1 MFGHFVKN
9 TYFSAPKSESINNL
23 NHIDMKIYQT
33 NEIKNIALLGSAG
46 SGKTTLAES
55 MLFESGVIKRRGSV
69 EAKNTV
75 SDYFPV
81 EQEYGYS
88 VFSTV
93 FNVEWNN
100 KKLNIIDCP
109 GSDDFVGGAITA
121 LNVTDQALVLINGQ
135 YGPEVGTQNIFR
147 YTEKLSKPV
156 IFLVNQLDRENCD
169 FDSILNQMREIY
181 GQKCVPVQYP
191 IETGP
196 NFNAVID
203 VLLMK
208 KYSWKPEGG
217 APIIEEIPEDQKE
230 KAMELHKALVEAA
243 AENDEALMEKFF
255 EEETL
260 TEDEMREGIR
270 KGLVTRSIFP
280 VFCVCGGRSMGVRRL
295 MEFLGN
301 VVPFVSDMPK
311 VHNTR
316 GEEVAADSTAP
327 TSVYFF
333 KTSVEP
339 HIGEVSYFK
348 VMSGAIKN
356 GDDLSNAD
364 RGSKERITALY
375 VCAGAN
381 RQPVDQLNAG
391 DIGCTVKL
399 KDVKTGNTLNAKDA
413 ENRFD
418 FIKYPNSKYSR
429 AVKAVNESDTEKM
442 MAALTK
448 MRQED
453 PTWVVEQSKELK
465 QIIVHGQGEFHLR
478 TLKWR
483 MENNEK
489 IAIKYLEPKI
499 PYRETI
505 TKMARAD
512 YRHKKQSGG
521 AGQFGEVHLIV
532 EPYAEGMPD
541 PTVYKFNGQE
551 FKMNIKGKEEI
562 TLDWGGKLVFIN
574 SVVGG
579 AIDMRFMPAILK
591 GIMERMEQGPLTGS
605 YARDVRVIVYDGK
618 MHPVDSNEL
627 SFMLAARNAFSA
639 AFKEAGPKVL
649 EPIYDLEVLV
659 PGDYMGDV
667 MSDLQGRRAII
678 MGMDSEAGYQKLS
691 AKIPL
696 KELSSYSIALSSITG
711 GRASFTTSFSS
722 YELVPN
728 DIQQALIKQH
738 EEEMKDED

>member
-1 MFGHFVKN
+1 
-9 TYFSAPKSESINNL
+9 
-23 NHIDMKIYQT
+23 MKIYQT

-46 SGKTTLAES
+46 SGKTTLAEA
-55 MLFESGVIKRRGSV
+55 MVYEAGIIKRRGSV
-69 EAKNTV
+69 EGKNTM

-93 FNVEWNN
+93 FHVEWNN

-121 LNVTDQALVLINGQ
+121 LNVTDQAVILINGQ
-135 YGPEVGTQNIFR
+135 YGPEVGTQNAFR
-147 YTEKLSKPV
+147 YTDKLQKPV
-156 IFLVNQLDRENCD
+156 IFLVNQLDKENCD
-169 FDSILNQMREIY
+169 FDTILTNMKEIY
-181 GQKCVPVQYP
+181 GDKCVPVQYP
-191 IETGP
+191 IATGP
-196 NFNAVID
+196 DFNAVID

-217 APIIEEIPEDQKE
+217 APIIEDIPAEEME
-230 KAMELHKALVEAA
+230 KAKELHAALVEAA
-243 AENDEALMEKFF
+243 AANDDTLMEKFF
-255 EEETL
+255 ESESL

-280 VFCVCGGRSMGVRRL
+280 VFCVCAGKDMGVRRL

-301 VVPFVSDMPK
+301 VVPFVSEMPK
-311 VHNTR
+311 VRNTR
-316 GEEVAADSTAP
+316 GEEVTPDSAGP
-327 TSVYFF
+327 ASLYFF
-333 KTSVEP
+333 KTGVEP
-339 HIGEVSYFK
+339 HIGEVQYFK
-348 VMSGAIKN
+348 VMSGAVKS
-356 GDDLSNAD
+356 GDDLTNAD
-364 RGSKERITALY
+364 RGSKERIGTIYA
-375 VCAGAN
+375 CAGAN
-381 RQPVDQLNAG
+381 RIPVDELKAG

-399 KDVKTGNTLNAKDA
+399 KDVKTGNALNGKDC
-413 ENRFD
+413 EWRYD

-429 AVKAVNESDTEKM
+429 AIKAINEAETEKM
-442 MAALTK
+442 MVALTK

-453 PTWVVEQSKELK
+453 PTWVVEQSKELR

-489 IAIKYLEPKI
+489 IKIEYIEPKI

-532 EPYAEGMPD
+532 EPYADGMPD
-541 PTVYKFNGQE
+541 PTSFKINGQE
-551 FKMNIKGKEEI
+551 FKMNIKGKEEVD
-562 TLDWGGKLVFIN
+562 LEWGGKLVFIN

-639 AFKEAGPKVL
+639 AFREAGPKVL
-649 EPIYDLEVLV
+649 EPIYDLEVYV
-659 PGDYMGDV
+659 PADYMGDV

-696 KELSSYSIALSSITG
+696 KELSNYSIALSSITG
-711 GRASFTTSFSS
+711 GRASFTTKFAS

-728 DIQQALIKQH
+728 DIQQQLIKEH
-738 EEEMKDED
+738 EAELKDED

>member
-1 MFGHFVKN
+1 
-9 TYFSAPKSESINNL
+9 
-23 NHIDMKIYQT
+23 MKIYQT
-33 NEIKNIALLGSAG
+33 NEIKNIALIGSAG

-55 MLFESGVIKRRGSV
+55 MLFEAGIIKRRGSV

-88 VFSTV
+88 VFPTV
-93 FNVEWNN
+93 FHVEWNN
-100 KKLNIIDCP
+100 KKLNVIDCP

-121 LNVTDQALVLINGQ
+121 LNVTDQAVILINGQ
-135 YGPEVGTQNIFR
+135 YGPEVGTQNAFR
-147 YTEKLSKPV
+147 YTEKLNKPV

-169 FDSILNQMREIY
+169 FDSILTNMQEIY
-181 GQKCVPVQYP
+181 GSKCVPVQYP
-191 IETGP
+191 IATGP
-196 NFNAVID
+196 GFNAVID

-217 APIIEEIPEDQKE
+217 APIIEDIPADEMD
-230 KAMELHKALVEAA
+230 KAKELHAALVEAA
-243 AENDEALMEKFF
+243 AGNDDALMEKFF

-280 VFCVCGGRSMGVRRL
+280 VFCVCAGKDMGVRRL

-301 VVPFVSDMPK
+301 VVPFVNEMPK
-311 VHNTR
+311 IHNTR
-316 GEEVAADSTAP
+316 GEEVPADSNGP
-327 TSVYFF
+327 ESIYFF
-333 KTSVEP
+333 KTGLEP

-348 VMSGAIKN
+348 VMSGSIKP
-356 GDDLSNAD
+356 GDDLTNAD
-364 RGSKERITALY
+364 RGSKERIGTIYA
-375 VCAGAN
+375 CAGAN
-381 RQPVDQLNAG
+381 RIAVDELKAG

-399 KDVKTGNTLNAKDA
+399 KDVKTGNTLNSKDC
-413 ENRFD
+413 EWRFD

-429 AVKAVNESDTEKM
+429 AIKAVNSSEMEKL
-442 MAALTK
+442 MAAVLR

-465 QIIVHGQGEFHLR
+465 QTIVHGQGEFHLR

-483 MENNEK
+483 LENNEK
-489 IAIKYLEPKI
+489 IQVQYDEPKI

-541 PTVYKFNGQE
+541 PTSFKINGQE
-551 FKMNIKGKEEI
+551 FKMNVKGKEEI
-562 TLDWGGKLVFIN
+562 DLEWGGKLVFIN

-579 AIDMRFMPAILK
+579 AIDARFMPAILK
-591 GIMERMEQGPLTGS
+591 GVMERMEQGPLTGS

-639 AFKEAGPKVL
+639 AFREAGPKIL
-649 EPIYDLEVLV
+649 EPIFDLEVFV
-659 PGDYMGDV
+659 PSDYMGDV
-667 MSDLQGRRAII
+667 MSDLQGRRALI

-691 AKIPL
+691 AKIPQ
-696 KELSSYSIALSSITG
+696 KELSNYSIALSSLTG
-711 GRASFTTSFSS
+711 GRASFTTKFAS
-722 YELVPN
+722 YELVPA
-728 DIQQALIKQH
+728 DIQQQLIAAHEAELK
-738 EEEMKDED
+738 EEE

>member
-1 MFGHFVKN
+1 
-9 TYFSAPKSESINNL
+9 
-23 NHIDMKIYQT
+23 MKVYQT

-55 MLFESGVIKRRGSV
+55 MLFEAGIIKRRGSV
-69 EAKNTV
+69 EQKNTV

-93 FNVEWNN
+93 FHVEWNN

-121 LNVTDQALVLINGQ
+121 LNVTDQAVILINGQ
-135 YGPEVGTQNIFR
+135 YGPEVGTQNAFR
-147 YTEKLSKPV
+147 YTEKLQKPV
-156 IFLVNQLDRENCD
+156 IFLVNQLDRDNCD
-169 FDSILNQMREIY
+169 FDTMMANMKEIY
-181 GQKCVPVQYP
+181 GPKCVQIQYP
-191 IETGP
+191 IETGAG
-196 NFNAVID
+196 FNAVID

-217 APIIEEIPEDQKE
+217 APTIEDIPADQMD

-243 AENDEALMEKFF
+243 AENDESLMEKFF
-255 EEETL
+255 ESESL

-280 VFCVCGGRSMGVRRL
+280 VFCVCAGRDMGVRRL

-301 VVPFVSDMPK
+301 VVPFVSEMPK

-316 GEEVAADSTAP
+316 GEEVAAETNAP
-327 TSVYFF
+327 TSLYFF
-333 KTSVEP
+333 KTGMEP

-348 VMSGAIKN
+348 VMSGSVKS
-356 GDDLSNAD
+356 GDDLANAD
-364 RGSKERITALY
+364 RGSKERIGTIYA
-375 VCAGAN
+375 CAGAN
-381 RQPVDQLNAG
+381 RIAVDQLNAG

-399 KDVKTGNTLNAKDA
+399 KDVKTGNTLNGKDC
-413 ENRFD
+413 ENKFD

-453 PTWVVEQSKELK
+453 PTWVVEQSKELR

-489 IAIKYLEPKI
+489 INIEYVEPKI

-541 PTVYKFNGQE
+541 PTSFKINGQE

-562 TLDWGGKLVFIN
+562 DLEWGGKLVFIN

-579 AIDMRFMPAILK
+579 AIDLRFMPAILK

-639 AFKEAGPKVL
+639 AFREAGPKIL
-649 EPIYDLEVLV
+649 EPIYDLEVYV

-667 MSDLQGRRAII
+667 MSDLQGRRALI
-678 MGMDSEAGYQKLS
+678 MGMDSEAGYQKLT

-696 KELSSYSIALSSITG
+696 KELSSYSIALSSLTG
-711 GRASFTTSFSS
+711 GRASFTTKFAS

-728 DIQQALIKQH
+728 DIQQELIKQH
-738 EEEMKDED
+738 EAEAKEEE

>member
-1 MFGHFVKN
+1 
-9 TYFSAPKSESINNL
+9 
-23 NHIDMKIYQT
+23 MKVYQT

-55 MLFESGVIKRRGSV
+55 MLYEAGIIKRRGSV

-75 SDYFPV
+75 CDYFPV
-81 EQEYGYS
+81 ELEYGYS
-88 VFSTV
+88 VFPTV
-93 FNVEWNN
+93 FHVEWNN

-109 GSDDFVGGAITA
+109 GADDFVGGAITS
-121 LNVTDQALVLINGQ
+121 LNVTDQAVILINGQ
-135 YGPEVGTQNIFR
+135 YGPEVGTQNNFR
-147 YTEKLSKPV
+147 YTEKLGKPV
-156 IFLVNQLDRENCD
+156 IFLINQLDSEKCD
-169 FDSILNQMREIY
+169 FDNIINNMKDIY
-181 GQKCVPVQYP
+181 GNKCVQIQYP
-191 IETGP
+191 LETGP
-196 NFNAVID
+196 NFHSLID

-217 APIIEEIPEDQKE
+217 VPTIEDIPAEEMD

-243 AENDEALMEKFF
+243 AENDEELMEKFF

-260 TEDEMREGIR
+260 TEDEMRMGIR

-280 VFCVCGGRSMGVRRL
+280 VFCVCAGKDMGVRRL

-311 VHNTR
+311 VHNAR
-316 GEEVAADSTAP
+316 GEEVTPDTNGPESL
-327 TSVYFF
+327 YFF
-333 KTSVEP
+333 KTAMEP
-339 HIGEVSYFK
+339 HIGEVCYFK
-348 VMSGAIKN
+348 VMSGSVKP

-364 RGSKERITALY
+364 RGSKERIAQIY
-375 VCAGAN
+375 ACAGSN
-381 RQPVDQLNAG
+381 RIAVDQLNAG

-399 KDVKTGNTLNAKDA
+399 KDVKTGNTLNGKGT
-413 ENRFD
+413 EQHFN

-429 AVKAVNESDTEKM
+429 AIKAVNAADTEKM
-442 MAALTK
+442 MAALLK

-453 PTWVVEQSKELK
+453 PTWVVEQSKELR
-465 QIIVHGQGEFHLR
+465 QTIVHGQGEFHLR

-489 IAIKYLEPKI
+489 IPVTFEEPKI

-505 TKMARAD
+505 TKKAKAE

-541 PTVYKFNGQE
+541 PVSYNFNGQE
-551 FKMNIKGKEEI
+551 FKMNIKSKEEVD
-562 TLDWGGKLVFIN
+562 LPWGGKLVFIN

-579 AIDMRFMPAILK
+579 AIDLRFMPAILK
-591 GIMERMEQGPLTGS
+591 GVMDCMEHGPLTGS
-605 YARDVRVIVYDGK
+605 YARDVRVVVYDGK

-627 SFMLAARNAFSA
+627 SFTLAARHAFSD
-639 AFKEAGPKVL
+639 AFKQAGPKIL
-649 EPIYDLEVLV
+649 EPIYDLEVYV
-659 PGDYMGDV
+659 PADYMGDV
-667 MSDLQGRRAII
+667 MSDLQGRRALI
-678 MGMDSEAGYQKLS
+678 MGMDSEAGYQKLQ

-696 KELSSYSIALSSITG
+696 KELSNYSISLSSLTG
-711 GRASFTTSFSS
+711 GRASFTTKFSS

-728 DIQQALIKQH
+728 DIQNKLIADH
-738 EEEMKDED
+738 EAETKDED

>member
-1 MFGHFVKN
+1 MRVYK
-9 TYFSAPKSESINNL
+9 
-23 NHIDMKIYQT
+23 T

-55 MLFESGVIKRRGSV
+55 MLFGAGIIKRRGTV

-75 SDYFPV
+75 CDYFPV

-88 VFSTV
+88 VFPTV
-93 FNVEWNN
+93 FHVEWNN

-121 LNVTDQALVLINGQ
+121 LNVTDQAVILINGQ
-135 YGPEVGTQNIFR
+135 YGPEVGTQNNFR
-147 YTEKLSKPV
+147 YTEKLKKPV
-156 IFLVNQLDRENCD
+156 IFLVNQLDSDKCD
-169 FDSILNQMREIY
+169 FDNVMNSMREIY
-181 GQKCVPVQYP
+181 GPKCVQIQYP
-191 IETGP
+191 TATGA
-196 NFNAVID
+196 NFNSIID

-217 APIIEEIPEDQKE
+217 MPIIEDIPAEEMD

-243 AENDEALMEKFF
+243 AENDETLMEKFF
-255 EEETL
+255 ETETL

-270 KGLVTRSIFP
+270 KGLIARSIFP
-280 VFCVCGGRSMGVRRL
+280 VFCVCAGKDMGVRRL

-301 VVPFVSDMPK
+301 VVPFVSEMPK
-311 VHNTR
+311 IHNAR
-316 GEEVAADSTAP
+316 GEEVTPDSNGP
-327 TSVYFF
+327 ESVYFF
-333 KTSVEP
+333 KTGVEP

-348 VMSGAIKN
+348 VMSGAIKV
-356 GDDLSNAD
+356 GDDLTNAD
-364 RGSKERITALY
+364 RGSKERIGQLFA
-375 VCAGAN
+375 CAGAN
-381 RQPVDQLNAG
+381 RLPVEQVNAG

-399 KDVKTGNTLNAKDA
+399 KDVKTGNTLNGKGV
-413 ENRFD
+413 EQHFD
-418 FIKYPNSKYSR
+418 FIKYPNPKYMR
-429 AVKAVNESDTEKM
+429 AIEAVNSQDTEKL
-442 MAALTK
+442 MAALLK

-453 PTWVVEQSKELK
+453 PTWLVEQSKELR
-465 QIIVHGQGEFHLR
+465 QTIVKGQGEFHLR

-483 MENNEK
+483 LENNEK
-489 IAIKYLEPKI
+489 LQTVFKEARI

-505 TKMARAD
+505 TKQAKAE

-541 PTVYKFNGQE
+541 PTMYKFNGQE
-551 FKMNIKGKEEI
+551 FKMNIKGKEEK
-562 TLDWGGKLVFIN
+562 TLPWGGKLVFIN

-579 AIDMRFMPAILK
+579 AIDTRFMPAILK
-591 GIMERMEQGPLTGS
+591 GIMDCMERGPLTGS
-605 YARDVRVIVYDGK
+605 YARDVRVVVYDGK

-627 SFMLAARNAFSA
+627 SFTLAARHAFSD
-639 AFKEAGPKVL
+639 AFKIAGPKIL
-649 EPIYDLEVLV
+649 EPIYDLEVYV

-667 MSDLQGRRAII
+667 MSDLQGRRAMI
-678 MGMDSEAGYQKLS
+678 MGMDSEAGYQKLQ

-696 KELSSYSIALSSITG
+696 KELASYSISLSSLTG
-711 GRASFTTSFSS
+711 GRASFTTKFSS

-728 DIQQALIKQH
+728 ELQQTLIAEHEAEVKD
-738 EEEMKDED
+738 EEE